1 MSVIVTVWFMA
12 DPGRVEQVAQE
23 RSEQILAIAERARAA
38 GVIAHRFY
46 GGDGQV
52 MVIDEW
58 PDEESFQRFFD
69 SAQDAIGP
77 LLAEAGVTNEPAVR
91 FWHVLDTP
99 DQIGWGA

>member
-12 DPGRVEQVAQE
+12 DPQRIEQVARE
-23 RSEQILAIAERARAA
+23 RSDQIEAIAERAKEA
-38 GVIAHRFY
+38 GIIAHRFY

-69 SAQDAIGP
+69 GAQEEIGP
-77 LLAEAGVTNEPAVR
+77 LFEAAGVTTEPAVR
-91 FWHVLDTP
+91 FWHVLDMP
-99 DQIGWGA
+99 DKIGWGA